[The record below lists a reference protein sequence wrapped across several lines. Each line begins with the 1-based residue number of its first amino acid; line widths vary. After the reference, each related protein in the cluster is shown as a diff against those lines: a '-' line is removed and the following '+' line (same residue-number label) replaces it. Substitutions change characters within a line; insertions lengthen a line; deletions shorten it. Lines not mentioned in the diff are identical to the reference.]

1 MHPFSFE
8 MLILSTE
15 NYDLNIS
22 KYLPILYLSYCKE
35 DNNVEW
41 IEKKPIP
48 EECEG
53 CQEADCYNCD
63 IAGRRWVLSA
73 KDELLFQRG
82 LKLRAIARLQRQVA
96 EIDQQLHAIDKN
108 PNNSL

>member
-1 MHPFSFE
+1 M
-8 MLILSTE
+8 
-15 NYDLNIS
+15 
-22 KYLPILYLSYCKE
+22 
-35 DNNVEW
+35 EW

-48 EECEG
+48 EECVG

-73 KDELLFQRG
+73 RDELLFQRA
-82 LKLRAIARLQRQVA
+82 LKKRAIARLQRQVA
-96 EIDQQLHAIDKN
+96 QIDQKLCVIDKG

>member
-1 MHPFSFE
+1 M
-8 MLILSTE
+8 
-15 NYDLNIS
+15 
-22 KYLPILYLSYCKE
+22 
-35 DNNVEW
+35 EW

-48 EECEG
+48 EECVG

-73 KDELLFQRG
+73 RDELLFQRA
-82 LKLRAIARLQRQVA
+82 LKKRAIARLQRQVA
-96 EIDQQLHAIDKN
+96 QIDQKLCAIDKN